1 MWKLTVGVATAKYI
15 DSQGKI
21 HISRMVSGLWQF
33 QGRLYKSPLDAFK
46 QVEDGLQKRVS
57 GL

>member
-15 DSQGKI
+15 DSQGKA
-21 HISRMVSGLWQF
+21 HISRMVGGLWIF

-46 QVEDGLQKRVS
+46 EVEDKLQS
-57 GL
+57 C